1 MRNNKQ
7 HSSHSHH
14 NHGDMEHSKH
24 DHNEMEHSQ
33 MDHSAMGHCAMGGH
47 AHHHH
52 GDMEHSKHD
61 HNEMKHSQMDHSK
74 MDHSEIDHGAMG
86 GHAHHHHG
94 DMDHSK
100 HDHNEMKHS
109 QMDHSKMDYSEMDHG
124 AMGGHAHHHHGSF
137 KDIFLKSLPLGIAIL
152 LITPLM
158 GIQLPFQIIFPYA
171 DVVAAVLATILY
183 IFGGK
188 PFLMGAKDEFNS
200 KVPGMMSLITLG
212 ITVSYAYSVY
222 AVAARYVTGEPVM
235 DFFFEFTTLI
245 LIMLLGHWIEMKALG
260 EAGNAQKALAE
271 LVPKDAHVVLEDDS
285 IETRPVADLQVGDLI
300 RVQAGENV
308 PADGT
313 IQRGESR
320 VNEALVTGESK
331 PIEKNPGDEVI
342 GGSTNG
348 DGVLYVEIKQT
359 GDKSFI
365 SQVQTLISQA
375 QSQPSRAENLAQKV
389 AGWLFYIAVIAALIA
404 LVIWMVIAD
413 VPTAVIFTVTTL
425 VIACPHALGLAIPLV
440 TARSTSLGASR
451 GLLVKD
457 RDALELTTNAD
468 VMVLDKT
475 GTLTT
480 GEFKV
485 LDVELFN
492 DKYTKDE
499 IVALLS
505 GIEGGSSHPIAQS
518 IISYAEQQGIRP
530 VSFDSIDVMSGA
542 GVEGQANG
550 HRYQL
555 ISQKAYGRNLDMDI
569 PKGATISVLVENDE
583 AIGAVALGDELKPTS
598 KDLIQALKK
607 NKIQPIMATG
617 DNEKAAQGAAEI
629 LGIDYLANQSPQDKY
644 ELVEKLKAEGKKVIM
659 VGDGVNDAPSLA
671 LADVGIA
678 IGAGTQVALDS
689 ADIILTQSDP
699 GDIASF
705 IELAQKTTRKM
716 KENLVWGAGY
726 NFIAIPIAAGI
737 LAPIGITLSPAV
749 AAVLM
754 SLSTVIVA
762 INAMTLKLEPK

>member
-1 MRNNKQ
+1 MRNNKK

-14 NHGDMEHSKH
+14 N
-24 DHNEMEHSQ
+24 
-33 MDHSAMGHCAMGGH
+33 
-47 AHHHH
+47 
-52 GDMEHSKHD
+52 
-61 HNEMKHSQMDHSK
+61 
-74 MDHSEIDHGAMG
+74 
-86 GHAHHHHG
+86 HG

-100 HDHNEMKHS
+100 HDHNEIEHS
-109 QMDHSKMDYSEMDHG
+109 QMDHSKMNHSAMDHSKMNHSAMDHSEMDHG

-137 KDIFLKSLPLGIAIL
+137 KEIFLKSLPLGIAIL

-158 GIQLPFQIIFPYA
+158 DIQLPFQIIFPYA

-183 IFGGK
+183 IYGGK
-188 PFLMGAKDEFNS
+188 PFYMGAKDEFNS
-200 KVPGMMSLITLG
+200 KAPGMMSLITLG

-222 AVAARYVTGEPVM
+222 AVAARYVTGEHVM

-260 EAGNAQKALAE
+260 EAGDAQKALAE

-285 IETRPVADLQVGDLI
+285 IETRPVSELQIGDVI

-308 PADGT
+308 PADG
-313 IQRGESR
+313 IIIRGESR

-331 PIEKNPGDEVI
+331 PIEKKPGDEVI

-348 DGVLYVEIKQT
+348 GGVLYVEIKQT

-375 QSQPSRAENLAQKV
+375 QSQPSRAENVAHKV
-389 AGWLFYIAVIAALIA
+389 ASWLFYIAVVVALIA
-404 LVIWMVIAD
+404 LVVWMIIAD
-413 VPTAVIFTVTTL
+413 LPTAVIFTVTAL

-440 TARSTSLGASR
+440 VSRSTSLGASR
-451 GLLVKD
+451 GLLVKN
-457 RDALELTTNAD
+457 REALELTTKAD

-485 LDVELFN
+485 LDVTVLS
-492 DKYTKDE
+492 DKYSEEE
-499 IVALLS
+499 ITGLLA
-505 GIEGGSSHPIAQS
+505 GIEAGSSHPIAQS
-518 IISYAEQQGIRP
+518 IVNHAEAKGIKS
-530 VSFDSIDVMSGA
+530 VSFDSIEIVSGA
-542 GVEGQANG
+542 GIEGEANG
-550 HRYQL
+550 HHYQL
-555 ISQKAYGRNLDMDI
+555 ISQKAYGKALRMDI
-569 PKGATISVLVENDE
+569 PKGATLSILVENNE
-583 AIGAVALGDELKPTS
+583 AIGAVALGDELKETS
-598 KDLIQALKK
+598 RNLIEVLKK
-607 NKIQPIMATG
+607 YGIEPLMATG
-617 DNEKAAQGAAEI
+617 DNEEAAQGVAEV
-629 LGIDYLANQSPQDKY
+629 LGIQYQANQSPEDKY
-644 ELVEKLKAEGKKVIM
+644 KLVESMKNQNKTVIM

-699 GDIASF
+699 GDIESF
-705 IELAQKTTRKM
+705 IELANKTTRKM
-716 KENLVWGAGY
+716 KQNLVWGAGY

-749 AAVLM
+749 GAVLM

>member
-1 MRNNKQ
+1 
-7 HSSHSHH
+7 
-14 NHGDMEHSKH
+14 
-24 DHNEMEHSQ
+24 
-33 MDHSAMGHCAMGGH
+33 
-47 AHHHH
+47 
-52 GDMEHSKHD
+52 
-61 HNEMKHSQMDHSK
+61 
-74 MDHSEIDHGAMG
+74 
-86 GHAHHHHG
+86 
-94 DMDHSK
+94 
-100 HDHNEMKHS
+100 
-109 QMDHSKMDYSEMDHG
+109 
-124 AMGGHAHHHHGSF
+124 
-137 KDIFLKSLPLGIAIL
+137 
-152 LITPLM
+152 
-158 GIQLPFQIIFPYA
+158 
-171 DVVAAVLATILY
+171 
-183 IFGGK
+183 
-188 PFLMGAKDEFNS
+188 GAKDEFNS
-200 KVPGMMSLITLG
+200 KAPGMMSLITLG

-222 AVAARYVTGEPVM
+222 AVAARYVTGEHVM

-260 EAGNAQKALAE
+260 EAGDAQKALAE

-348 DGVLYVEIKQT
+348 GGVLYVEIKQT

-389 AGWLFYIAVIAALIA
+389 AGWLFYIAVIVALIA
-404 LVIWMVIAD
+404 LVVWMVIAD

-457 RDALELTTNAD
+457 RYALELTTNAD

-530 VSFDSIDVMSGA
+530 VSFDSIDVISGA

-569 PKGATISVLVENDE
+569 PKGATLSVLVENDE

-678 IGAGTQVALDS
+678 VGAGTQVALDS
-689 ADIILTQSDP
+689 ADVILTQSDP
-699 GDIASF
+699 GDIESF

-749 AAVLM
+749 GAVLM

>member
-1 MRNNKQ
+1 MRNNKK

-14 NHGDMEHSKH
+14 N
-24 DHNEMEHSQ
+24 
-33 MDHSAMGHCAMGGH
+33 
-47 AHHHH
+47 
-52 GDMEHSKHD
+52 
-61 HNEMKHSQMDHSK
+61 
-74 MDHSEIDHGAMG
+74 
-86 GHAHHHHG
+86 HG

-109 QMDHSKMDYSEMDHG
+109 HMDHSKMNHSAMDHSEMDHG

-137 KDIFLKSLPLGIAIL
+137 KEIFLKSLPLGIAIL
-152 LITPLM
+152 LITPM
-158 GIQLPFQIIFPYA
+158 MDIQLPFQIIFPYA
-171 DVVAAVLATILY
+171 DVVAVVLATILY
-183 IFGGK
+183 IYGGK
-188 PFLMGAKDEFNS
+188 PFYMGAKDEFNS
-200 KVPGMMSLITLG
+200 KAPGMMSLITLG
-212 ITVSYAYSVY
+212 ITVSYAYSAY
-222 AVAARYVTGEPVM
+222 AVAARYVTGEHVM
-235 DFFFEFTTLI
+235 DFFFEFATLI

-260 EAGNAQKALAE
+260 EAGDAQKALAE

-285 IETRPVADLQVGDLI
+285 IETRPVSELQVGDVI

-308 PADGT
+308 PADG
-313 IQRGESR
+313 IIIRGESR

-348 DGVLYVEIKQT
+348 GGALYVEIKQT

-365 SQVQTLISQA
+365 SQVQALISQA
-375 QSQPSRAENLAQKV
+375 QGQSSRAENLAQKV
-389 AGWLFYIAVIAALIA
+389 AGWLFYIAVIVALIA

-468 VMVLDKT
+468 VIVLDKT

-485 LDVELFN
+485 SDVELFN

-499 IVALLS
+499 IVALLA

-530 VSFDSIDVMSGA
+530 VSFDSIDVISGA

-555 ISQKAYGRNLDMDI
+555 ISQKSYGRNLDMDI
-569 PKGATISVLVENDE
+569 PKGATLSVLVENGE

-607 NKIQPIMATG
+607 NNIQPIMATG

-644 ELVEKLKAEGKKVIM
+644 ELIEKLKAEGKKVIM

-678 IGAGTQVALDS
+678 VGAGTQVALDS
-689 ADIILTQSDP
+689 ADVILTQSDP
-699 GDIASF
+699 GDIESF

-716 KENLVWGAGY
+716 KENLIWGAGY

-737 LAPIGITLSPAV
+737 LAPIGITLSPAFG
-749 AAVLM
+749 AVLM

-762 INAMTLKLEPK
+762 INAMTLKLDPK

>member
-14 NHGDMEHSKH
+14 NHGDMDHSKH

-33 MDHSAMGHCAMGGH
+33 MDHSNMNH
-47 AHHHH
+47 
-52 GDMEHSKHD
+52 
-61 HNEMKHSQMDHSK
+61 
-74 MDHSEIDHGAMG
+74 
-86 GHAHHHHG
+86 
-94 DMDHSK
+94 
-100 HDHNEMKHS
+100 
-109 QMDHSKMDYSEMDHG
+109 SEMDHG

-137 KDIFLKSLPLGIAIL
+137 KEIFLKSLPLGIAIL

-158 GIQLPFQIIFPYA
+158 NIQLPFQIIFPYA

-188 PFLMGAKDEFNS
+188 PFYMGAKDEFNS
-200 KVPGMMSLITLG
+200 KAPGMMSLITLG

-222 AVAARYVTGEPVM
+222 AVVARYVTGEHVM

-260 EAGNAQKALAE
+260 EAGDAQKALAE

-285 IETRPVADLQVGDLI
+285 IETRPVSELQIGDVI

-308 PADGT
+308 PADG
-313 IQRGESR
+313 IIIRGESR

-331 PIEKNPGDEVI
+331 PIEKKPGDEVI

-348 DGVLYVEIKQT
+348 GGVLYVEIKQT

-375 QSQPSRAENLAQKV
+375 QSQPSRAENVAQKV
-389 AGWLFYIAVIAALIA
+389 AGWLFYIAVVVALIA
-404 LVIWMVIAD
+404 LLIWTIIAGL
-413 VPTAVIFTVTTL
+413 PTAVIFTVTTL

-440 TARSTSLGASR
+440 VSRSTSLGASR
-451 GLLVKD
+451 GLLVKN
-457 RDALELTTNAD
+457 REALELTTKAD

-485 LDVELFN
+485 LDVTVLS
-492 DKYTKDE
+492 DKYSEEE
-499 IVALLS
+499 ITGLLA
-505 GIEGGSSHPIAQS
+505 GIEAGSSHPIAQS
-518 IISYAEQQGIRP
+518 IVNHAEAKGIKS
-530 VSFDSIDVMSGA
+530 VSFDSIEIVSGA
-542 GVEGQANG
+542 GIEGEANG
-550 HRYQL
+550 HHYQL
-555 ISQKAYGRNLDMDI
+555 ISQKAYGKALLMDI
-569 PKGATISVLVENDE
+569 PKGATLSILVENNE
-583 AIGAVALGDELKPTS
+583 AIGAVALGDELKETS
-598 KDLIQALKK
+598 RNLIEVLKK
-607 NKIQPIMATG
+607 YGIEPLMATG
-617 DNEKAAQGAAEI
+617 DNEEAAQGVAEV
-629 LGIDYLANQSPQDKY
+629 LGIQYQANQSPEDKY
-644 ELVEKLKAEGKKVIM
+644 KLVESMKNQNKTVIM

-699 GDIASF
+699 GDIESF
-705 IELAQKTTRKM
+705 IELANKTTRKM
-716 KENLVWGAGY
+716 KQNLVWGAGY
-726 NFIAIPIAAGI
+726 NFIAIPIAAGL
-737 LAPIGITLSPAV
+737 LAPIGITLDPAFG
-749 AAVLM
+749 AVLM

>member
-1 MRNNKQ
+1 MRNNKK

-14 NHGDMEHSKH
+14 NHGDMDHSKH

-33 MDHSAMGHCAMGGH
+33 MDHSQM
-47 AHHHH
+47 
-52 GDMEHSKHD
+52 D
-61 HNEMKHSQMDHSK
+61 HSQMDHSK
-74 MDHSEIDHGAMG
+74 MNHSA
-86 GHAHHHHG
+86 
-94 DMDHSK
+94 MDH
-100 HDHNEMKHS
+100 
-109 QMDHSKMDYSEMDHG
+109 SEMDHG

-137 KDIFLKSLPLGIAIL
+137 KEIFLKSLPLGIAIL
-152 LITPLM
+152 LITPM
-158 GIQLPFQIIFPYA
+158 MDIQLPFQIIFPYA

-183 IFGGK
+183 IYGGK
-188 PFLMGAKDEFNS
+188 PFYMGAKDEFNS
-200 KVPGMMSLITLG
+200 KAPGMMSLITLG

-222 AVAARYVTGEPVM
+222 AVAARYVTGEHVM

-260 EAGNAQKALAE
+260 EAGDAQKALAE

-285 IETRPVADLQVGDLI
+285 IETRPVSELQIGDVI

-308 PADGT
+308 PADG
-313 IQRGESR
+313 IIIRGESR

-331 PIEKNPGDEVI
+331 PIEKKPGDEVI

-348 DGVLYVEIKQT
+348 GGVLYVEIKQT

-375 QSQPSRAENLAQKV
+375 QSQPSRAENVAHKV
-389 AGWLFYIAVIAALIA
+389 ASWLFYIAVVVALIA
-404 LVIWMVIAD
+404 LVAWMIIAD
-413 VPTAVIFTVTTL
+413 LPTAVIFTVTAL

-440 TARSTSLGASR
+440 VSRSTSLGASR
-451 GLLVKD
+451 GLLVKN
-457 RDALELTTNAD
+457 REALELTTKAD

-485 LDVELFN
+485 LDVTVLS
-492 DKYTKDE
+492 DKYSEEE
-499 IVALLS
+499 ITGLLA
-505 GIEGGSSHPIAQS
+505 GIEAGSSHPIAQS
-518 IISYAEQQGIRP
+518 IVNHAEAKGIKS
-530 VSFDSIDVMSGA
+530 VSFDSIEIVSGA
-542 GVEGQANG
+542 GIEGEANG
-550 HRYQL
+550 HHYQL
-555 ISQKAYGRNLDMDI
+555 ISQKAYGKALRMDI
-569 PKGATISVLVENDE
+569 PKGATLSILVENNE
-583 AIGAVALGDELKPTS
+583 AIGAVALGDELKETS
-598 KDLIQALKK
+598 RNLIEVLKK
-607 NKIQPIMATG
+607 YGIEPLMATG
-617 DNEKAAQGAAEI
+617 DNEEAAQGVAEV
-629 LGIDYLANQSPQDKY
+629 LGIQYQANQSPEDKY
-644 ELVEKLKAEGKKVIM
+644 KLVESMKNQNKTVIM

-699 GDIASF
+699 GDIESF
-705 IELAQKTTRKM
+705 IELANKTTRKM
-716 KENLVWGAGY
+716 KQNLVWGAGY

-749 AAVLM
+749 GAVLM

-762 INAMTLKLEPK
+762 INAMLLKLDPK

>member
-1 MRNNKQ
+1 MRNNKK

-14 NHGDMEHSKH
+14 NHGDMDHSKH

-33 MDHSAMGHCAMGGH
+33 MDHSKMN
-47 AHHHH
+47 
-52 GDMEHSKHD
+52 HSA
-61 HNEMKHSQMDHSK
+61 MDH
-74 MDHSEIDHGAMG
+74 
-86 GHAHHHHG
+86 
-94 DMDHSK
+94 
-100 HDHNEMKHS
+100 
-109 QMDHSKMDYSEMDHG
+109 SEMDHG

-158 GIQLPFQIIFPYA
+158 DIQLPFQIIFPYA

-188 PFLMGAKDEFNS
+188 PFFMGAKDEFNS
-200 KVPGMMSLITLG
+200 KAPGMMSLITLG

-222 AVAARYVTGEPVM
+222 AVAARYVTGEHVM

-260 EAGNAQKALAE
+260 EAGDAQKALAE

-348 DGVLYVEIKQT
+348 GGVLYVEIKQT

-375 QSQPSRAENLAQKV
+375 QSQHSRAENLAQKV
-389 AGWLFYIAVIAALIA
+389 AGLLFYIAVIIALIA

-457 RDALELTTNAD
+457 RYALELTTNAD

-530 VSFDSIDVMSGA
+530 VSFDSIDVISGA

-569 PKGATISVLVENDE
+569 PKGATLSVLVENDE

-678 IGAGTQVALDS
+678 VGAGTQVALDS
-689 ADIILTQSDP
+689 ADVILTQSDP
-699 GDIASF
+699 GDIESF

-749 AAVLM
+749 GAVLM

>member
-1 MRNNKQ
+1 ME
-7 HSSHSHH
+7 HSQMDHSKM
-14 NHGDMEHSKH
+14 NHSAMDHSKH

-33 MDHSAMGHCAMGGH
+33 MDHSKMN
-47 AHHHH
+47 
-52 GDMEHSKHD
+52 HS
-61 HNEMKHSQMDHSK
+61 
-74 MDHSEIDHGAMG
+74 A
-86 GHAHHHHG
+86 
-94 DMDHSK
+94 MDHSK
-100 HDHNEMKHS
+100 HDHNEMEHS
-109 QMDHSKMDYSEMDHG
+109 QMDHGKMNHSAMDHG

-137 KDIFLKSLPLGIAIL
+137 KEIFLKSLPLGIAIL

-158 GIQLPFQIIFPYA
+158 DIQLPFQIIFPYA

-200 KVPGMMSLITLG
+200 KAPGMMSLITLG

-222 AVAARYVTGEPVM
+222 AVAARYVTGEHVM

-260 EAGNAQKALAE
+260 EAGDAQKALAE

-375 QSQPSRAENLAQKV
+375 QSQHSRAENLAQKV

-440 TARSTSLGASR
+440 TSRSTSLGASR

-518 IISYAEQQGIRP
+518 IIGYAEQQGIRP
-530 VSFDSIDVMSGA
+530 VSFDSIDVISGA

-569 PKGATISVLVENDE
+569 PKGSTISVLVENDE

-678 IGAGTQVALDS
+678 VGAGTQVALDS
-689 ADIILTQSDP
+689 ADVILTQSDP

>member
-1 MRNNKQ
+1 MRNNKK

-14 NHGDMEHSKH
+14 N
-24 DHNEMEHSQ
+24 
-33 MDHSAMGHCAMGGH
+33 
-47 AHHHH
+47 
-52 GDMEHSKHD
+52 
-61 HNEMKHSQMDHSK
+61 
-74 MDHSEIDHGAMG
+74 
-86 GHAHHHHG
+86 HG

-100 HDHNEMKHS
+100 HDHNEMEHHGDHNH
-109 QMDHSKMDYSEMDHG
+109 QHDEHVGHAYHEEQVEEGAHGGHHDHHAGHDHS
-124 AMGGHAHHHHGSF
+124 GHAGHEHHHHGDF
-137 KDIFLKSLPLGIAIL
+137 KEIFLKSLPIGIIIMIL
-152 LITPLM
+152 SPMM
-158 GIQLPFQIIFPYA
+158 GISLPFQFTFQYSDIL
-171 DVVAAVLATILY
+171 VVLLSTILY
-183 IFGGK
+183 IYGGK
-188 PFLMGAKDEFNS
+188 PFYMGSIDEF
-200 KVPGMMSLITLG
+200 KEKAPGMMALVTLG
-212 ITVSYAYSVY
+212 ISVSYFYSVY
-222 AVAARYVTGEPVM
+222 SVIARYVTGEHVM
-235 DFFFEFTTLI
+235 DFFFEFSSLI
-245 LIMLLGHWIEMKALG
+245 LIMLLGHWIEMKAVG
-260 EAGNAQKALAE
+260 EAGDAQKALAE

-320 VNEALVTGESK
+320 VNEALLTGESK

-348 DGVLYVEIKQT
+348 GGVLYVEIKQT

-389 AGWLFYIAVIAALIA
+389 AGWLFYIAVIVALIA
-404 LVIWMVIAD
+404 LVIWMIIAD

-457 RDALELTTNAD
+457 REALELTTNAD

-499 IVALLS
+499 IVALLA

-530 VSFDSIDVMSGA
+530 VSFDSIDVISGA

-569 PKGATISVLVENDE
+569 PKGATLSVLVENDE

-598 KDLIQALKK
+598 KELIQALKK
-607 NKIQPIMATG
+607 NNIQPIMATG
-617 DNEKAAQGAAEI
+617 DNEKAAQGVAEM

-644 ELVEKLKAEGKKVIM
+644 ELIEKLKAEEKKVIM

-678 IGAGTQVALDS
+678 VGAGTQVALDS
-689 ADIILTQSDP
+689 ADVILTQSDP
-699 GDIASF
+699 GDIESF

-749 AAVLM
+749 GAVLM

>member
-1 MRNNKQ
+1 MSNNKK

-14 NHGDMEHSKH
+14 NHGDMDHSK
-24 DHNEMEHSQ
+24 
-33 MDHSAMGHCAMGGH
+33 MD
-47 AHHHH
+47 
-52 GDMEHSKHD
+52 
-61 HNEMKHSQMDHSK
+61 HSQMDHSK
-74 MDHSEIDHGAMG
+74 MDHSQ
-86 GHAHHHHG
+86 
-94 DMDHSK
+94 MDHSK
-100 HDHNEMKHS
+100 MDHS
-109 QMDHSKMDYSEMDHG
+109 QMDHSKMDHSQMDHSKMDHSKMNHSEMDHG

-137 KDIFLKSLPLGIAIL
+137 KEIFLKSLPLGIAIL
-152 LITPLM
+152 LITPM
-158 GIQLPFQIIFPYA
+158 MDIQLPFQIIFPYA

-183 IFGGK
+183 IYGGK
-188 PFLMGAKDEFNS
+188 PFYMGAKDEFNS
-200 KVPGMMSLITLG
+200 KAPGMMSLITLG

-222 AVAARYVTGEPVM
+222 AVAARYVTGEHVM

-260 EAGNAQKALAE
+260 EAGDAQKALAE

-285 IETRPVADLQVGDLI
+285 IETRPVSELQIGDVI

-308 PADGT
+308 PADG
-313 IQRGESR
+313 IIIRGESR

-348 DGVLYVEIKQT
+348 GGVLYVEIKQT

-365 SQVQTLISQA
+365 SQVQALISQA
-375 QSQPSRAENLAQKV
+375 QGQSSRAENLAQKV
-389 AGWLFYIAVIAALIA
+389 AGWLFYIAVIVALIA
-404 LVIWMVIAD
+404 LVIWMIIAD

-457 RDALELTTNAD
+457 RDALELTTKAD
-468 VMVLDKT
+468 VIVLDKT

-530 VSFDSIDVMSGA
+530 VSFDSIDVISGA

-555 ISQKAYGRNLDMDI
+555 ISQKSYGRNLDMDI
-569 PKGATISVLVENDE
+569 PKGATLSVLVENDQ

-644 ELVEKLKAEGKKVIM
+644 ELIEKLKAEGKKVIM

-678 IGAGTQVALDS
+678 VGAGTQVALDS
-689 ADIILTQSDP
+689 ADVILTQSDP
-699 GDIASF
+699 GDIESF

-749 AAVLM
+749 GAVLM

>member
-1 MRNNKQ
+1 MN
-7 HSSHSHH
+7 
-14 NHGDMEHSKH
+14 
-24 DHNEMEHSQ
+24 
-33 MDHSAMGHCAMGGH
+33 HSA
-47 AHHHH
+47 
-52 GDMEHSKHD
+52 K
-61 HNEMKHSQMDHSK
+61 DHSK
-74 MDHSEIDHGAMG
+74 MNHSA
-86 GHAHHHHG
+86 
-94 DMDHSK
+94 MDH
-100 HDHNEMKHS
+100 
-109 QMDHSKMDYSEMDHG
+109 SEMDHG

-137 KDIFLKSLPLGIAIL
+137 KEIFLKSLPLGIAIL

-183 IFGGK
+183 IYGGK
-188 PFLMGAKDEFNS
+188 PFYMGAKDEFNS
-200 KVPGMMSLITLG
+200 KAPGMMSLITLG

-222 AVAARYVTGEPVM
+222 AVAARYVTGEHVM

-308 PADGT
+308 PADG
-313 IQRGESR
+313 IIIRGESR

-331 PIEKNPGDEVI
+331 PIEKKPGDEVI

-348 DGVLYVEIKQT
+348 GGVLYVEIKQT

-375 QSQPSRAENLAQKV
+375 QSQPSRAENVAHKV
-389 AGWLFYIAVIAALIA
+389 AGWLFYIAVVVALIA
-404 LVIWMVIAD
+404 LVAWMIIAD
-413 VPTAVIFTVTTL
+413 LPTAVIFTVTAL

-440 TARSTSLGASR
+440 VSRSTSLGASR
-451 GLLVKD
+451 GLLVKN
-457 RDALELTTNAD
+457 REALELTTKAD

-485 LDVELFN
+485 LDVTVLS
-492 DKYTKDE
+492 DKYSEEE
-499 IVALLS
+499 ITGLLA
-505 GIEGGSSHPIAQS
+505 GIEAGSSHPIAQS
-518 IISYAEQQGIRP
+518 IVNHAEAKGIKS
-530 VSFDSIDVMSGA
+530 VSFDSIEIVSGA
-542 GVEGQANG
+542 GIEGEANG
-550 HRYQL
+550 HHYQL
-555 ISQKAYGRNLDMDI
+555 ISQKAYGKALRMDI
-569 PKGATISVLVENDE
+569 PKGATLSILVENNE
-583 AIGAVALGDELKPTS
+583 AIGAVALGDELKETS
-598 KDLIQALKK
+598 RNLIEVLKK
-607 NKIQPIMATG
+607 YGIEPLMATG
-617 DNEKAAQGAAEI
+617 DNEEAAQGVAEV
-629 LGIDYLANQSPQDKY
+629 LGIQYQANQSPEDKY
-644 ELVEKLKAEGKKVIM
+644 KLVESMKNQNKTVIM

-699 GDIASF
+699 GDIESF
-705 IELAQKTTRKM
+705 IELANKTTRKM
-716 KENLVWGAGY
+716 KQNLVWGAGY

-749 AAVLM
+749 GAVLM

-762 INAMTLKLEPK
+762 INAMTLKLDPK

>member
-1 MRNNKQ
+1 MRNNKK

-14 NHGDMEHSKH
+14 NHGDMDHSKH

-33 MDHSAMGHCAMGGH
+33 MDHS
-47 AHHHH
+47 
-52 GDMEHSKHD
+52 
-61 HNEMKHSQMDHSK
+61 NMDH
-74 MDHSEIDHGAMG
+74 
-86 GHAHHHHG
+86 
-94 DMDHSK
+94 
-100 HDHNEMKHS
+100 
-109 QMDHSKMDYSEMDHG
+109 SEMDHG

-137 KDIFLKSLPLGIAIL
+137 KEIFLKSLPLGIAIL
-152 LITPLM
+152 LITPM
-158 GIQLPFQIIFPYA
+158 MDIQLPFQIIFPYA

-188 PFLMGAKDEFNS
+188 PFYMGAKDEFNS
-200 KVPGMMSLITLG
+200 KAPGMMSLITLG

-222 AVAARYVTGEPVM
+222 AVAARYVTGEHVM

-260 EAGNAQKALAE
+260 EAGDAQKALAE

-285 IETRPVADLQVGDLI
+285 IETRPVSELQIGDVI

-308 PADGT
+308 PADG
-313 IQRGESR
+313 IIICGESR

-331 PIEKNPGDEVI
+331 PIEKKTGDEVI

-348 DGVLYVEIKQT
+348 GGVLYVEIKQT

-375 QSQPSRAENLAQKV
+375 QSQPSRAENVAQKV
-389 AGWLFYIAVIAALIA
+389 ASWLFYIAVVVALIA
-404 LVIWMVIAD
+404 LLIWTIIAD
-413 VPTAVIFTVTTL
+413 LPTAVIFTVTAL

-440 TARSTSLGASR
+440 VSRSTSLGASR
-451 GLLVKD
+451 GLLVKN
-457 RDALELTTNAD
+457 REALELTTKAD

-485 LDVELFN
+485 LDVTVLS
-492 DKYTKDE
+492 DKYSEEE
-499 IVALLS
+499 ITGLLA
-505 GIEGGSSHPIAQS
+505 GIEAGSSHPIAQS
-518 IISYAEQQGIRP
+518 IVNHAEAKGIKS
-530 VSFDSIDVMSGA
+530 VSFDSIEIVSGA
-542 GVEGQANG
+542 GIEGEANG
-550 HRYQL
+550 HHYQL
-555 ISQKAYGRNLDMDI
+555 ISQKAYGKALRMDI
-569 PKGATISVLVENDE
+569 PKGATLSILVENNE
-583 AIGAVALGDELKPTS
+583 AIGAVALGDELKETS
-598 KDLIQALKK
+598 RNLIEVLKK
-607 NKIQPIMATG
+607 YGIEPLMATG
-617 DNEKAAQGAAEI
+617 DNEEAAQGVAEV
-629 LGIDYLANQSPQDKY
+629 LGIQYQANQSPEDKY
-644 ELVEKLKAEGKKVIM
+644 KLVESMKNQNKTVIM

-699 GDIASF
+699 GDIESF
-705 IELAQKTTRKM
+705 IELANKTTRKM
-716 KENLVWGAGY
+716 KQNLVWGAGY
-726 NFIAIPIAAGI
+726 NFIAIPIAAGL
-737 LAPIGITLSPAV
+737 LAPIGITLGPAFG
-749 AAVLM
+749 AVLM

>member
-1 MRNNKQ
+1 MRNNKK

-14 NHGDMEHSKH
+14 N
-24 DHNEMEHSQ
+24 
-33 MDHSAMGHCAMGGH
+33 
-47 AHHHH
+47 
-52 GDMEHSKHD
+52 
-61 HNEMKHSQMDHSK
+61 
-74 MDHSEIDHGAMG
+74 
-86 GHAHHHHG
+86 HG

-100 HDHNEMKHS
+100 HDHNEMEHHGDHNH
-109 QMDHSKMDYSEMDHG
+109 QHDEHVGHAYHEEQVEEGAHGGHHDHHAGHDHS
-124 AMGGHAHHHHGSF
+124 GHAGHEHHHHGDF
-137 KDIFLKSLPLGIAIL
+137 KEIFLKSLPIGIIIMIL
-152 LITPLM
+152 SPMM
-158 GIQLPFQIIFPYA
+158 GISLPFQFTFQYSDIL
-171 DVVAAVLATILY
+171 VVLLSTILY
-183 IFGGK
+183 IYGGK
-188 PFLMGAKDEFNS
+188 PFYMGSIDEF
-200 KVPGMMSLITLG
+200 KEKAPGMMALVTLG
-212 ITVSYAYSVY
+212 ISVSYFYSVY
-222 AVAARYVTGEPVM
+222 SVIARYVTGEHVM
-235 DFFFEFTTLI
+235 DFFFEFSSLI
-245 LIMLLGHWIEMKALG
+245 LIMLLGHWIEMKAVG
-260 EAGNAQKALAE
+260 EAGDAQKALAE

-320 VNEALVTGESK
+320 VNEALLTGESK

-348 DGVLYVEIKQT
+348 GGVLYVEIKQT

-389 AGWLFYIAVIAALIA
+389 AGWLFYIAVIVALIA
-404 LVIWMVIAD
+404 LVIWMIIAD

-457 RDALELTTNAD
+457 REALELTTNAD

-530 VSFDSIDVMSGA
+530 VSFDSIDVISGA

-569 PKGATISVLVENDE
+569 PKGATLSVLVENDE

-598 KDLIQALKK
+598 KELIQALKK
-607 NKIQPIMATG
+607 NNIQPIMATG
-617 DNEKAAQGAAEI
+617 DNEKAAQGVAEM

-644 ELVEKLKAEGKKVIM
+644 ELIEKLKAEEKKVIM

-678 IGAGTQVALDS
+678 VGAGTQVALDS
-689 ADIILTQSDP
+689 ADVILTQSDP
-699 GDIASF
+699 GDIESF

-749 AAVLM
+749 GAVLM

>member
-1 MRNNKQ
+1 MRNNKK

-14 NHGDMEHSKH
+14 NHGDMDHSKH

-33 MDHSAMGHCAMGGH
+33 MDHSKMN
-47 AHHHH
+47 
-52 GDMEHSKHD
+52 HSA
-61 HNEMKHSQMDHSK
+61 MDH
-74 MDHSEIDHGAMG
+74 
-86 GHAHHHHG
+86 
-94 DMDHSK
+94 
-100 HDHNEMKHS
+100 
-109 QMDHSKMDYSEMDHG
+109 SEMDHG

-158 GIQLPFQIIFPYA
+158 DIQLPFQIIFPYA

-183 IFGGK
+183 IYGGK
-188 PFLMGAKDEFNS
+188 PFYMGAKDEFNS
-200 KVPGMMSLITLG
+200 KAPGMMSLITLG

-222 AVAARYVTGEPVM
+222 AVAARYVTGEHVM

-260 EAGNAQKALAE
+260 EAGDAQKALAE

-285 IETRPVADLQVGDLI
+285 IETRPVSELQIGDVI

-308 PADGT
+308 PADG
-313 IQRGESR
+313 IIIRGESR

-331 PIEKNPGDEVI
+331 PIEKKPGDEVI

-348 DGVLYVEIKQT
+348 GGVLYVEIKQT

-375 QSQPSRAENLAQKV
+375 QSQPSRAENVAHKV
-389 AGWLFYIAVIAALIA
+389 AGWLFYIAVVVALIA
-404 LVIWMVIAD
+404 LVAWMIIAD
-413 VPTAVIFTVTTL
+413 LPTAVIFTVTAL

-440 TARSTSLGASR
+440 VSRSTSLGASR
-451 GLLVKD
+451 GLLVKN
-457 RDALELTTNAD
+457 REALELTTKAD

-485 LDVELFN
+485 LDVTVLS
-492 DKYTKDE
+492 DKYSEEE
-499 IVALLS
+499 ITGLLA
-505 GIEGGSSHPIAQS
+505 GIEAGSSHPIAQS
-518 IISYAEQQGIRP
+518 IVNHAEAKGIKS
-530 VSFDSIDVMSGA
+530 VSFDSIEIVSGA
-542 GVEGQANG
+542 GIEGEANG
-550 HRYQL
+550 HHYQL
-555 ISQKAYGRNLDMDI
+555 ISQKAYGKALRMDI
-569 PKGATISVLVENDE
+569 PKGATLSILVENNE
-583 AIGAVALGDELKPTS
+583 AIGAVALGDELKETS
-598 KDLIQALKK
+598 RNLIEVLKK
-607 NKIQPIMATG
+607 YGIEPLMATG
-617 DNEKAAQGAAEI
+617 DNEEAAQGVAEV
-629 LGIDYLANQSPQDKY
+629 LGIQYQANQSPEDKY
-644 ELVEKLKAEGKKVIM
+644 KLVESMKNQNKTVIM

-699 GDIASF
+699 GDIESF
-705 IELAQKTTRKM
+705 IELANKTTRKM
-716 KENLVWGAGY
+716 KQNLVWGAGY
-726 NFIAIPIAAGI
+726 NFIAIPIAAGL
-737 LAPIGITLSPAV
+737 LAPIGITLGPAFG
-749 AAVLM
+749 AVLM

-762 INAMTLKLEPK
+762 INAMLLKLDPK

>member
-1 MRNNKQ
+1 MRNNKK

-14 NHGDMEHSKH
+14 NHGDMDHSKH

-33 MDHSAMGHCAMGGH
+33 MDHSKMN
-47 AHHHH
+47 
-52 GDMEHSKHD
+52 HSA
-61 HNEMKHSQMDHSK
+61 MDHSK
-74 MDHSEIDHGAMG
+74 MNHSA
-86 GHAHHHHG
+86 
-94 DMDHSK
+94 MDH
-100 HDHNEMKHS
+100 
-109 QMDHSKMDYSEMDHG
+109 SEMDHG

-137 KDIFLKSLPLGIAIL
+137 KEIFLKSLPLGIAIL

-158 GIQLPFQIIFPYA
+158 DIQLPFQIIFPYA

-183 IFGGK
+183 IYGGK
-188 PFLMGAKDEFNS
+188 PFYMGAKDEFNS
-200 KVPGMMSLITLG
+200 KAPGMMSLITLG

-222 AVAARYVTGEPVM
+222 AVAARYVTGEHVM

-260 EAGNAQKALAE
+260 EAGDAQKALAE

-285 IETRPVADLQVGDLI
+285 IETRPVSELQIGDVI

-308 PADGT
+308 PADG
-313 IQRGESR
+313 IIIRGESR

-331 PIEKNPGDEVI
+331 PIEKKPGDEVI

-348 DGVLYVEIKQT
+348 GGVLYVEIKQT

-375 QSQPSRAENLAQKV
+375 QSQPSRAENVAHKV
-389 AGWLFYIAVIAALIA
+389 ASWLFYIAVVVALIA
-404 LVIWMVIAD
+404 LVVWMIIAD
-413 VPTAVIFTVTTL
+413 LPTAVIFTVTAL

-440 TARSTSLGASR
+440 VSRSTSLGASR
-451 GLLVKD
+451 GLLVKN
-457 RDALELTTNAD
+457 REALELTTKAD

-485 LDVELFN
+485 LDVTVLS
-492 DKYTKDE
+492 DKYSEEE
-499 IVALLS
+499 ITGLLA
-505 GIEGGSSHPIAQS
+505 GIEAGSSHPIAQS
-518 IISYAEQQGIRP
+518 IVNHAEAKGIKS
-530 VSFDSIDVMSGA
+530 VSFDSIEIVSGA
-542 GVEGQANG
+542 GIEGEANG
-550 HRYQL
+550 HHYQL
-555 ISQKAYGRNLDMDI
+555 ISQKAYGKALRMDI
-569 PKGATISVLVENDE
+569 PKGATLSILVENNE
-583 AIGAVALGDELKPTS
+583 AIGAVALGDELKETS
-598 KDLIQALKK
+598 RNLIEVLKK
-607 NKIQPIMATG
+607 YGIEPLMATG
-617 DNEKAAQGAAEI
+617 DNEEAAQGVAEV
-629 LGIDYLANQSPQDKY
+629 LGIQYQANQSPEDKY
-644 ELVEKLKAEGKKVIM
+644 KLVESMKNQNKTVIM

-699 GDIASF
+699 GDIESF
-705 IELAQKTTRKM
+705 IELANKTTRKM
-716 KENLVWGAGY
+716 KQNLVWGAGY

-749 AAVLM
+749 GAVLM

-762 INAMTLKLEPK
+762 INAMTLKLDPK